1 MAIRE
6 IRVEGY
12 RSVRE
17 LEMKLSPINVLT
29 GPNGCGKSNLYNSLL
44 ILARAS
50 QGQFARAIAE
60 EGGTPSVFW
69 AGGERVRYSRKKPPK
84 RVILA
89 FDSEDFGYEL
99 QFGIPSP
106 NSHPPGGTMLTWA
119 KPAGQPF
126 DCNGCVPLIAAGIFI
141 NGPNGWQAESVNRAA
156 ISYGNFG
163 KPPEGRLVEIGPGH
177 RAFLLHLTS
186 TTEATTESEAL
197 LVPWK
202 GSVVEAMR
210 IVMADSNDGNC
221 GGAYPCYKNQREL
234 KFVPGSNP
242 DYNDIVLTLS
252 GTDMPPNPPYK
263 VHDVRG
269 TQRLRFQ
276 EGKYV
281 PIEKS
286 GDTISAEARK

>member
-1 MAIRE
+1 MLVALIFAALLIACRRDPRPE
-6 IRVEGY
+6 QTPSTTFDTAAAMRIMFGNFDPVIKSSLFQVPDGAESNPNFVQKDQIRVRPFFVEDLNEGET
-12 RSVRE
+12 R
-17 LEMKLSPINVLT
+17 
-29 GPNGCGKSNLYNSLL
+29 
-44 ILARAS
+44 
-50 QGQFARAIAE
+50 
-60 EGGTPSVFW
+60 
-69 AGGERVRYSRKKPPK
+69 RVY
-84 RVILA
+84 
-89 FDSEDFGYEL
+89 
-99 QFGIPSP
+99 
-106 NSHPPGGTMLTWA
+106 MLTWA